1 MDDILEQYGQQAD
14 AEMEAA
20 KTDED
25 KIRELAELPPIEY
38 DKQRKDAAADI
49 GCRPQTLD
57 KLVAEARGK
66 AKSDEAASELVSEDE
81 AWSDPVDGTEL
92 LRAIVSI
99 LRTHAILPKGAETA
113 IALWVVGTYGYDAFR
128 IFPKLLLSSP
138 EKRCGKST
146 LLEIVRSLSHRALM
160 ASNITP
166 SAIFRCIDAWKP
178 TLLIDEADT
187 FVHGNEELRGIIN
200 SGHTRSTAY
209 VIRVVGDDYEPKQF
223 STWAPMVLAM
233 IKLPPDTILDR
244 SVTIPMRRKLPGE
257 SITRLPVDF
266 PGECRH
272 LRSKCLRW
280 ANDNADTLKAITP
293 TLPSSSNDRALDNWT
308 PLLSIAEAIGGKL
321 PSVAMES
328 FSHLQGAGDDEDDG
342 IGPTILGDIRE
353 IFDRQGRAYI
363 KLFGQEIVEKL
374 ASMEERPWAEWKHG
388 KPLTTTSL
396 ARLLK
401 PFDIRSKRIHI
412 GEVQQRGYEREWF
425 NDAFSRYLSETPTD
439 KASQCHKSSNG
450 AASSDLSK
458 RQASVTGHFE
468 TSQQDTSKCHVTD
481 YLTPQKPPKPTD
493 GAASDSLTL
502 SGGVSSEASKMMSG
516 RESLEVDRI

>member
-14 AEMEAA
+14 ADMEAA

-25 KIRELAELPPIEY
+25 KIRELGELPPIEY
-38 DKQRKDAAADI
+38 DRKRKEAAADF
-49 GCRPQTLD
+49 GCRPATLD
-57 KLVAEARGK
+57 KLVAEARSK
-66 AKSDEAASELVSEDE
+66 QSADQSASELVSEDE
-81 AWSDPVDGTEL
+81 PWSEPVDGTEL
-92 LRAIVSI
+92 LRAIVGI
-99 LRTHAILPKGAETA
+99 LRNHAILPKGAETA
-113 IALWVVGTYGYDAFR
+113 ISLWIVGSYGYDSFR

-257 SITRLPVDF
+257 SIVRLPVDF

-272 LRSKCLRW
+272 LRSKLLRW
-280 ANDNADTLKAITP
+280 TNDNADRLKAINP
-293 TLPSSSNDRALDNWT
+293 TLPSSGNDRALDNWT
-308 PLLSIAEAIGGKL
+308 PLLAIAEAIGGKL
-321 PSVAMES
+321 PSVALES
-328 FSHLQGAGDDEDDG
+328 FRILQGHDTDGDDG
-342 IGPTILGDIRE
+342 IGPTLLRDLRTV
-353 IFDRQGRAYI
+353 FDKRGKQYL
-363 KLFGQEIVEKL
+363 KLHSEEIVSCLIE
-374 ASMEERPWAEWKHG
+374 MDGRPWAEWKHG
-388 KPLTTTSL
+388 KPMTKNSL
-396 ARLLK
+396 AFLLR
-401 PFDIRSKRIHI
+401 PFKIKSGDVRIGSI
-412 GEVQQRGYEREWF
+412 VKGGYHRHQF
-425 NDAFSRYLSETPTD
+425 DDAFSRYLSESPIQNATTLQATDDAGCSDFQNATEENRVANQKPLKPT
-439 KASQCHKSSNG
+439 AGEGC
-450 AASSDLSK
+450 SDVAFQNPVSGQK
-458 RQASVTGHFE
+458 TEKPASV
-468 TSQQDTSKCHVTD
+468 
-481 YLTPQKPPKPTD
+481 
-493 GAASDSLTL
+493 
-502 SGGVSSEASKMMSG
+502 MSA
-516 RESLEVDRI
+516 RELLEGDRI

>member
-1 MDDILEQYGQQAD
+1 MDEVNEYYNQVDAD
-14 AEMEAA
+14 MDAA

-25 KIRELAELPPIEY
+25 RIRELAELPPIEY
-38 DKQRKDAAADI
+38 DKRRKEAAAEL

-57 KLVAEARGK
+57 KLVAEARAQQSADSAG
-66 AKSDEAASELVSEDE
+66 AELVSEDE
-81 AWSDPVDGTEL
+81 AWSEPVDGSDL
-92 LRAIVSI
+92 LRSIIKI
-99 LRTHAILPKGAETA
+99 LRAHAILPKGAETA
-113 IALWVVGTYGYDAFR
+113 IALWIVGTYGYDAFR

-233 IKLPPDTILDR
+233 IRLPPDTILDR
-244 SVTIPMRRKLPGE
+244 SITIPMRRKLPGE
-257 SITRLPVDF
+257 SIARLPVDF

-272 LRSKCLRW
+272 LRSKLLRW
-280 ANDNADTLKAITP
+280 ANDNADTLKAINP

-308 PLLSIAEAIGGKL
+308 PLLAIAEAIGGKL

-328 FSHLQGAGDDEDDG
+328 FNHLQGAGDDEDDG
-342 IGPTILGDIRE
+342 IGPTILRDIRT
-353 IFDRQGRAYI
+353 IFDEQGRKY
-363 KLFGQEIVEKL
+363 LRLHSEEIVSKL
-374 ASMEERPWAEWKHG
+374 VEMEGHPWSEWKHG
-388 KPLTTTSL
+388 KPMTANSL

-401 PFDIRSKRIHI
+401 PFKIKPTTIRDGVIVKK
-412 GEVQQRGYEREWF
+412 GYERTQF
-425 NDAFSRYLSETPTD
+425 DDAFSRYLSEPPIQSVTPLQATD
-439 KASQCHKSSNG
+439 D
-450 AASSDLSK
+450 AASGDF
-458 RQASVTGHFE
+458 QSVTKNDRV
-468 TSQQDTSKCHVTD
+468 SDSKT
-481 YLTPQKPPKPTD
+481 LKPTD
-493 GAASDSLTL
+493 SAGCNGVTVQNPVSGQKTEKPAS
-502 SGGVSSEASKMMSG
+502 VMSA
-516 RESLEVDRI
+516 REFLEGDRI

>member
-1 MDDILEQYGQQAD
+1 MSDFIHENAETPEPDDDRI
-14 AEMEAA
+14 
-20 KTDED
+20 
-25 KIRELAELPPIEY
+25 IRELAELPLIEY
-38 DKQRKDAAADI
+38 DRVRKDRAKAL
-49 GCRPQTLD
+49 GCRPETLD

-66 AKSDEAASELVSEDE
+66 AKTDEVVSELVSDDE
-81 AWSDPVDGTEL
+81 AWSDPVDGAEL
-92 LRAIVSI
+92 LRSIVRI
-99 LRTHAILPKGAETA
+99 LRAHAILPKGAETA
-113 IALWVVGTYGYDAFR
+113 IALWIMGSYGYDAFR

-209 VIRVVGDDYEPKQF
+209 VIRVVGEDFEPRQF

-266 PGECRH
+266 PGECRN

-280 ANDNADTLKAITP
+280 ANDNADKLKAIHP

-308 PLLSIAEAIGGKL
+308 PLLAIAEAIGGGV
-321 PSVAMES
+321 PAVAMES
-328 FSHLQGAGDDEDDG
+328 FKHLQGTGDDEDDG
-342 IGPTILGDIRE
+342 IGPSILRDIRT
-353 IFDRQGRAYI
+353 IFDEQGRKFL
-363 KLFGQEIVEKL
+363 KLHSEEIVNRL
-374 ASMEERPWAEWKHG
+374 IDMEGHPWAEWKHG
-388 KPLTTTSL
+388 KPMTTNSL

-401 PFDIRSKRIHI
+401 PFKIKPADIRDGVIVKK
-412 GEVQQRGYEREWF
+412 GYVREQF
-425 NDAFSRYLSETPTD
+425 DDAFSRYLSDTPFQTATTLHPTD
-439 KASQCHKSSNG
+439 D
-450 AASSDLSK
+450 AASSDFQNATQKDGVADSK
-458 RQASVTGHFE
+458 TR
-468 TSQQDTSKCHVTD
+468 
-481 YLTPQKPPKPTD
+481 KPTAGVACSGVAD
-493 GAASDSLTL
+493 ENPV
-502 SGGVSSEASKMMSG
+502 SGGRQRKYAPTMDTEQFK
-516 RESLEVDRI
+516 EVDRI